1 MTKKRCPEC
10 LSETGIRKI
19 MYGMPME
26 EPDPSKYVV
35 GGCLISD
42 DMPDYR
48 CIKCGTD
55 FYENSDKFHN
65 RFVSDGTGILF
76 QCKECKVWF
85 PALDS
90 HECEEE
96 VGPLGNIQERV
107 LSKKFRISHEAL
119 AILENTEEWRECLGF
134 TIGFTSESV
143 YGPEGSLGQFWQR
156 SWDTE
161 PEIRA
166 DLMQNMGGGI
176 PHWVIDKFI
185 EIILR
190 LSEKENKDKLK
201 NDPWANY

>member
-1 MTKKRCPEC
+1 
-10 LSETGIRKI
+10 
-19 MYGMPME
+19 MPSE
-26 EPDPSKYVV
+26 EPDPNKYVV

-48 CIKCGTD
+48 CIKCATD
-55 FYENSDKFHN
+55 FYKDGHIYHN

-85 PALDS
+85 PALES
-90 HECEEE
+90 HECEE
-96 VGPLGNIQERV
+96 
-107 LSKKFRISHEAL
+107 LSDFDDDSESVIPKKFRISHEAL

-134 TIGFTSESV
+134 TIGFTAESV
-143 YGPEGSLGQFWQR
+143 YGPEGSLGQFWKM

-161 PEIRA
+161 SEIRD

-190 LSEKENKDKLK
+190 LAEIEFKDSLK
-201 NDPWANY
+201 IDPWANY